1 MVFKGEVREGRVGST
16 VVSLNAIN
24 LYNSDL
30 LSLINS
36 SLNSIGSSLFKGD
49 KVSLTKFVLS
59 EGLLV
64 ISPYPVLKDSYKD
77 FLNSRGSSLKG
88 VI

>member
-1 MVFKGEVREGRVGST
+1 MVFKGEVRKGRVSST
-16 VVSLNAIN
+16 IVSLNAIN

-30 LSLINS
+30 LSLING
-36 SLNSIGSSLFKGD
+36 SLNSISSSLFKGN
-49 KVSLTKFVLS
+49 KVSLTKFVPS

-64 ISPYPVLKDSYKD
+64 ISPYPVLKDNYKD
-77 FLNSRGSSLKG
+77 FLDNRGSSSEG